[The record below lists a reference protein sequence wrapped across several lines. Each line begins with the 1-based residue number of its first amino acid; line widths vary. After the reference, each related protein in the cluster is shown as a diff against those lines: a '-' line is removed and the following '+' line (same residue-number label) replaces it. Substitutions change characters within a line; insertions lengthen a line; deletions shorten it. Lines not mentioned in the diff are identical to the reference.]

1 VTGPSRPRSRKLIM
15 TQYGEDFAACTAIVD
30 AEVGEPAYGEVLVR
44 NVYAGVNGVYDL
56 NMVRD
61 AVSYIS
67 YTPPTDLG
75 IEVVGRIE
83 KLGPGVRDFQVGDCV
98 ATWKVGTGYRDYQ
111 IADVDRLYK
120 VPAATPEILCLLPTG
135 VSGMVGVEQVGA
147 LSTGEV
153 VAVSAAAGGLGHIIV
168 QVAKKA
174 GNHVIGICG
183 GGEKS
188 EKLTQIGC
196 DRVIDYRSEDVGAVL
211 KAEYPKGINLAYDS
225 VGGKIYD
232 AFVDNLA
239 VKGRL
244 VMSGYTSE
252 VGKPWEQVT
261 SPRLYQKLY
270 FRSASVR
277 AFINPHFEEFHPDAA
292 RRLLAMYAAGEL
304 TVFVDPVPFTG
315 LEDVPAAVSH
325 LLSGKNL
332 GKVVVKLEP

>member
-1 VTGPSRPRSRKLIM
+1 MASTSRKLIM
-15 TQYGEDFAACTAIVD
+15 TRYGEDFAACTDIVD
-30 AEVGEPAYGEVLVR
+30 AEIGEPGYGEVLIR

-67 YTPPTDLG
+67 YTPPTDMG
-75 IEVVGRIE
+75 IEVVGRVE
-83 KLGPGVRDFQVGDCV
+83 KIGPGVRDFTEGDCV

-111 IADVDRLYK
+111 IAETTRLYK
-120 VPAATPEILCLLPTG
+120 VPAATPEILCLMPTG
-135 VSGMVGVEQVGA
+135 ISGMVGIEQVGE
-147 LSTGEV
+147 LGTGET

-183 GGEKS
+183 GGEKA
-188 EKLTQIGC
+188 KRLTEIGC
-196 DRVIDYRSEDVGAVL
+196 DRVIDYRTEDVGAVL
-211 KAEYPKGINLAYDS
+211 KAEYPRGINIAYDS
-225 VGGKIYD
+225 VGGAIYD

-244 VMSGYTSE
+244 VISGYTSE

-292 RRLLAMYAAGEL
+292 RRLLDLYERGEL
-304 TVFVDPVPFTG
+304 TVFVDPVPFNG
-315 LEDVPAAVSH
+315 LESVPDAVNH

-332 GKVVVKLEP
+332 GKVVVKLEQ

>member
-1 VTGPSRPRSRKLIM
+1 MIM

-30 AEVGEPAYGEVLVR
+30 AEIDEPGYGEVLIR

-75 IEVVGRIE
+75 IEIVGRIE
-83 KLGPGVRDFQVGDCV
+83 KLGPGVRDFAVGDCV

-111 IADVDRLYK
+111 VAETERLYK
-120 VPAATPEILCLLPTG
+120 VPAATPEILCLMPTG
-135 VSGMVGVEQVGA
+135 ISGMVGIEQVGE
-147 LSTGEV
+147 LGTGET

-188 EKLTQIGC
+188 KRLSEIGC
-196 DRVIDYRSEDVGAVL
+196 DRVIDYRNEDVGEVL
-211 KAEYPKGINLAYDS
+211 KGEYPRGLDIAYDS
-225 VGGKIYD
+225 VGGAIYD

-244 VMSGYTSE
+244 VISGYTSE
-252 VGKPWEQVT
+252 VGKSWEQVT

-292 RRLLAMYAAGEL
+292 RRLLDLYERGEL
-304 TVFVDPVPFTG
+304 TVFVDPTPFEG
-315 LEDVPAAVSH
+315 LESVPDAVNH

-332 GKVVVKLEP
+332 GKVVVKLEQ

>member
-1 VTGPSRPRSRKLIM
+1 MAPRSRKLIM

-30 AEVGEPAYGEVLVR
+30 AEIGEPGHGEVLIR

-67 YTPPTDLG
+67 YTPPTDMG
-75 IEVVGRIE
+75 IEIVGRIE
-83 KLGPGVRDFQVGDCV
+83 KLGPGVRGFAVGDSV

-111 IADVDRLYK
+111 IAETARLYK
-120 VPAATPEILCLLPTG
+120 VPAATPEILCLMPTG
-135 VSGMVGVEQVGA
+135 ISGMVGIEQVGE
-147 LSTGEV
+147 LGTGET
-153 VAVSAAAGGLGHIIV
+153 VAISAAAGGLGHIIV

-183 GGEKS
+183 DREKTKRLR
-188 EKLTQIGC
+188 EIGC
-196 DRVIDYRSEDVGAVL
+196 DRVINYRQEDVGAVL
-211 KAEYPKGINLAYDS
+211 KAKYPQGIDIAYDS

-244 VMSGYTSE
+244 VISGYTSE

-261 SPRLYQKLY
+261 SPRLYEKLY

-277 AFINPHFEEFHPDAA
+277 AFINPHFEEYHPDAA
-292 RRLLAMYAAGEL
+292 RRLLDLYERREL
-304 TVFVDPVPFTG
+304 TVFVDPTPFEG
-315 LEDVPAAVSH
+315 LESVADAVNH

-332 GKVVVKLEP
+332 GKVVVKLEQ